1 MKNFF
6 KLIRYQNLLLLALMQ
21 LVFRYGFLN
30 LQHINLA
37 LSDFQYVLLVLATV
51 LIAAAG
57 YVINNIFDQETDN
70 ENKPA
75 NVIVG
80 KSISETAAY
89 NLYAALNIT
98 GVGIGFYLSNVIGKP
113 GTAAIFIIVA
123 ATLYLYASTF
133 KQMLVVGNLIV
144 ALLLALSVLIVPV
157 FDLYPITNESNQKGM
172 ATLFSVIFDYAVF
185 AFLIN
190 FIREIVKDLE
200 DINGDYNQGMNTL
213 PIALG
218 KSRTTKLVFGL
229 SIIPIVLLL
238 VYTNKYFFTNNLL
251 IAVIYTLA
259 LVISPLIYFSVK
271 MLSAKTTKDF
281 HHLSKVLKLV
291 ILSGV
296 LSIAVVSYNIL
307 QNA

>member
-251 IAVIYTLA
+251 IAVIYSLA

-281 HHLSKVLKLV
+281 HHLSTVLKLV

>member
-218 KSRTTKLVFGL
+218 KSRTTKLVFGF

-281 HHLSKVLKLV
+281 HHLSTVLKLV

>member
-281 HHLSKVLKLV
+281 HHLSTVLKLV

>member
-70 ENKPA
+70 DNKPS